1 MANDWL
7 HKESA
12 TESTA
17 LLAGRVAVLYA
28 LSQYYL
34 FLPFAA
40 LCMAATI
47 VHHPGQLWLTAAPFL
62 LQIVATV
69 AGNRLKQNYDSRRVD
84 DDPAIWL
91 RRYTIFSAIVGSI
104 WGFGAVVWF
113 VPNAFPAQAYLCLA
127 FLGMTATEFIVR
139 AAYRPAYL
147 AHASCS
153 LGPLAVMLFLDGSS
167 YAMLTS
173 ILVLFFGGVLYSYCE
188 AIGKM
193 IDDSVRLRHENA
205 LLVVRLSHEKRE
217 AEVARDAARTSERAK
232 SAFFATMSH
241 ELRTPLNAMLGMAQL
256 LERSELEKT
265 QREYV
270 KVLIEG
276 GRSLTTL
283 LDDVIDLSRSEDE
296 VPDAPKEGGNAAQA
310 VRTVARLLQSKAW
323 EKRLRLSVNVA
334 PDLPRVAVDPRQL
347 RRVLLKLTD
356 NALKFTEKGSVEIT
370 VAPVTEMDGRAF
382 VRFQIA
388 DTGPGISRDVI
399 PVLFDAFAR
408 ADDSYA
414 RQHNGAGVG
423 LAVAKRVVEAMGG
436 AIGVES
442 ETGKG
447 ATFWFTA
454 PVSTTATGH
463 ADDAE
468 GDRMSFDFDG
478 ADAAIN
484 SNTFA
489 TLEKSLGVTTLV
501 EILQSYMATAEGLT
515 AALAGA
521 SEAQDWTQAGR
532 LAQDIAGAAGGLGL
546 VSLTATARALA
557 QASRDGKGSLYTAT
571 QDVLAE
577 HQRTKE
583 ALQRLYPSLAA

>member
-1 MANDWL
+1 MTNDRL
-7 HKESA
+7 QAGSPNERS
-12 TESTA
+12 A

-47 VHHPGQLWLTAAPFL
+47 AHRPNGLWLTAAPFV

-69 AGNRLKQNYDSRRVD
+69 AGNRLKQNYDARNTN

-91 RRYTIFSAIVGSI
+91 RRYTLFSAIVGAI

-113 VPNAFPAQAYLCLA
+113 VPNEFPAQAYLCLA

-153 LGPLAVMLFLDGSS
+153 LGPLAVMLLLDGSS

-217 AEVARDAARTSERAK
+217 AEIARDAARASERAK

-256 LERSELEKT
+256 LERSELGQT

-270 KVLIEG
+270 KVLLEG

-283 LDDVIDLSRSEDE
+283 LDDVIDLARNEDE
-296 VPDAPKEGGNAAQA
+296 LPEAPKEGCNAGQA
-310 VRTVARLLQSKAW
+310 VRTVARLLQPKAW
-323 EKRLRLSVNVA
+323 EKHLQLAVNVA

-347 RRVLLKLTD
+347 RRALLKLAD
-356 NALKFTEKGSVEIT
+356 NALKFTEKGSVDIT
-370 VAPVTEMDGRAF
+370 VAPTAEPDGRAF
-382 VRFQIA
+382 VRFQIT
-388 DTGPGISRDVI
+388 DTGPGVPIEVT

-423 LAVAKRVVEAMGG
+423 LAVAKRIVDAMGG
-436 AIGVES
+436 VIGVDS
-442 ETGKG
+442 EPGKG
-447 ATFWFTA
+447 ATFWFTV
-454 PVSTTATGH
+454 PISTTAHGENTE
-463 ADDAE
+463 ADKF
-468 GDRMSFDFDG
+468 SLDFHG
-478 ADAAIN
+478 ADEAVD
-484 SNTFA
+484 SNAFA
-489 TLEKSLGVTTLV
+489 TLEKSVGLSTLV
-501 EILQSYMATAEGLT
+501 EILHSYMATAEGLT

-521 SEAQDWTQAGR
+521 TEAQDWTQAGR

-546 VSLTATARALA
+546 VSLTAAARALA
-557 QASRDGKGSLYTAT
+557 QASRDGKGSLYGAA
-571 QDVLAE
+571 QNVLTE
-577 HQRTKE
+577 HHRAKE
-583 ALQRLYPSLAA
+583 ALQRLYPALAA

>member
-1 MANDWL
+1 MTNDRL
-7 HKESA
+7 QAGSPDERS
-12 TESTA
+12 A

-47 VHHPGQLWLTAAPFL
+47 AHRPNGLWLTAAPFV
-62 LQIVATV
+62 LQLFATV
-69 AGNRLKQNYDSRRVD
+69 AGNRLKQNYDSRSTD

-91 RRYTIFSAIVGSI
+91 KRYTTFSAVVGGI

-147 AHASCS
+147 AHAACS

-167 YAMLTS
+167 YAMLS
-173 ILVLFFGGVLYSYCE
+173 CILVLFFGGVLYSYCD

-205 LLVVRLSHEKRE
+205 LLVVRLSHEKHE
-217 AEVARDAARTSERAK
+217 AEIARDAATASERAK

-256 LERSELEKT
+256 LERSELEQT

-270 KVLIEG
+270 KVLLEG

-283 LDDVIDLSRSEDE
+283 LDDVIDLARNEDE
-296 VPDAPKEGGNAAQA
+296 LPEAPKEGCNAGQA
-310 VRTVARLLQSKAW
+310 VRTVARLVQPKAW
-323 EKRLRLSVNVA
+323 EKNLKLLVDVA
-334 PDLPRVAVDPRQL
+334 ADLPRVAVDPRQL
-347 RRVLLKLTD
+347 RRVLLKLAD
-356 NALKFTEKGSVEIT
+356 NALKFTEKGSVDIT
-370 VAPVTEMDGRAF
+370 VAMVPTEGSTF
-382 VRFQIA
+382 VRFQIT
-388 DTGPGISRDVI
+388 DTGPGVPSEVT

-423 LAVAKRVVEAMGG
+423 LAVAKRIVDAIGG
-436 AIGVES
+436 AIGVDS
-442 ETGKG
+442 EPGKG
-447 ATFWFTA
+447 ATFWFTV
-454 PVSTTATGH
+454 PVSTTAHGDNTE
-463 ADDAE
+463 ADKFSLDV
-468 GDRMSFDFDG
+468 DG
-478 ADAAIN
+478 ADEAVD
-484 SNTFA
+484 SNAFA
-489 TLEKSLGVTTLV
+489 TLEKSVGLSTLV

-546 VSLTATARALA
+546 VSLTAAARALA
-557 QASRDGKGSLYTAT
+557 QASRDGKGSVYGAA
-571 QDVLAE
+571 QNVLTE
-577 HQRTKE
+577 HHRAKE
-583 ALQRLYPSLAA
+583 ALQRLYPALAA